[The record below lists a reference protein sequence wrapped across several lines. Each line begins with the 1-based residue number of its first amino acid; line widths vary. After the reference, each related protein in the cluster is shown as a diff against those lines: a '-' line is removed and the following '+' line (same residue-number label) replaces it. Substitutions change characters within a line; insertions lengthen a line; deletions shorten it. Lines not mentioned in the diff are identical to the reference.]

1 MSINYIPNDPRAGS
15 TAPAIRVK
23 SPRGNRASTR
33 SGFTFSNTSPQG
45 VFAPGTAGF
54 LFWQCREAAI
64 AAVQAWETSA
74 GPHTKWQGNRKK
86 LPLHQ
91 DEGQDLNAFY
101 NRQTFSFFHQTFGG
115 TTFFSGA
122 STDVVA
128 HEVGHGLL
136 DSVRPDF
143 FSVNF
148 LEVGALHEAFGD
160 CMALLTGL
168 ADNETRVKLLA
179 AASDLRKKNFLEST
193 AEDLSEGIR
202 RFNPNHNAAE
212 PRHAFNKFQFQIP
225 STLPSTGGPGKLIN
239 EVHSF
244 GMLFSGCFWDVIA
257 NIFAAG
263 ASHNEAALAS
273 AAALAG
279 KILIAGVKGAVIT
292 PRFLQSVGRAMV
304 LADESLHGG
313 ANRDHIRDAFQAHNI
328 LLGANAMIAPSMLLD
343 GAAPKG
349 KTLSPATHKDLK
361 ARLGAVRGAKMS
373 MAAADLFGAKVI
385 NVLNTREISLG
396 GIDKDL
402 KGVVGI
408 AHEPVNIGASGGRAA
423 VMGAMPQ
430 PEDTDKEVIEFVK
443 ALLEH
448 DRIDLGKKKQA
459 TGASRRSLVAGRG
472 AAEGE
477 RSADGKKQAATH
489 TVKSVGGKKVLTRI
503 RFHCGGPHHC

>member
-15 TAPAIRVK
+15 TASTMRVQ
-23 SPRGNRASTR
+23 SPRANRPSTK
-33 SGFTFSNTSPQG
+33 SGFTFSNTSAQG
-45 VFAPGTAGF
+45 VFAPGTSEF

-64 AAVQAWETSA
+64 AALQAWEASA
-74 GPHTKWQGNRKK
+74 GTHKKWQGNRGK

-91 DEGQDLNAFY
+91 DEGEDLNAFY
-101 NRQTFSFFHQTFGG
+101 DRQTFSFFHQTLGG

-143 FSVNF
+143 FTVNF

-160 CMALLTGL
+160 CMALLTAL
-168 ADNETRVKLLA
+168 ADKDSRVKLLA
-179 AASDLRKKNFLEST
+179 AAPNLSKKNFVEST

-202 RFNPNHNAAE
+202 VFNPSHNAAE
-212 PRHAFNKFQFQIP
+212 PRHAFNTFQYQIP
-225 STLPSTGGPGKLIN
+225 STLPSNGGPGKLIN

-244 GMLFSGCFWDVIA
+244 GMLFSGCFWNLMT

-263 ASHNEAALAS
+263 TSQTEAALAS

-279 KILIAGVKGAVIT
+279 KILIAGLKAAVIT
-292 PRFLQSVGRAMV
+292 PRFLQSVGRAMA

-313 ANRDHIRDAFQAHNI
+313 ANRDHIRNAFQAHNI
-328 LLGANAMIAPSMLLD
+328 PLGANAMIAPSMVLD
-343 GAAPKG
+343 GGAPKG

-361 ARLGAVRGAKMS
+361 ARFGAGKGAKMTF
-373 MAAADLFGAKVI
+373 AAASLFGANVV

-396 GIDKDL
+396 SLDKAL
-402 KGVVGI
+402 KGVVCI
-408 AHEPVNIGASGGRAA
+408 AHEPVNVGGSGGRAA

-448 DRIDLGKKKQA
+448 DRIDLDTKKKSVM
-459 TGASRRSLVAGRG
+459 AS
-472 AAEGE
+472 AAE
-477 RSADGKKQAATH
+477 DGKKNAATH
-489 TVKSVGGKKVLTRI
+489 AVKNVGGKKMLTRV
-503 RFHCGGPHHC
+503 RFHCGGRHY

>member
-1 MSINYIPNDPRAGS
+1 MSINHIPNDPRAGT
-15 TAPAIRVK
+15 TAPTMRVQ
-23 SPRGNRASTR
+23 SPRANRPSTR
-33 SGFTFSNTSPQG
+33 SGFSFSNPSPQG
-45 VFAPGTAGF
+45 VFAPGTSEF

-64 AAVQAWETSA
+64 AALQAWEVSA
-74 GPHTKWQGNRKK
+74 GAHKKWQGNRGKI
-86 LPLHQ
+86 PLLQ
-91 DEGQDLNAFY
+91 DDGEDLNAFY
-101 NRQTFSFFHQTFGG
+101 DRQSFSFFHTTLRD

-136 DSVRPDF
+136 DSVRSDF

-160 CMALLTGL
+160 CIALLTAL
-168 ADNETRVKLLA
+168 ADRDTRVSLLA
-179 AASDLRKKNFLEST
+179 AAPNLRKKNFVEGT

-202 RFNPNHNAAE
+202 RFNPNHNAAK
-212 PRHAFNKFQFQIP
+212 PRRAFNKFQYQIP
-225 STLPSTGGPGKLIN
+225 STLPSDRGPGKLIN

-244 GMLFSGCFWDVIA
+244 GMLFSGCFWDLTA

-263 ASHNEAALAS
+263 NSQTEAALAS

-279 KILIAGVKGAVIT
+279 KILIAGVKAAVIT

-313 ANRDHIRDAFQAHNI
+313 ANRDHIRNAFQAHNI
-328 LLGANAMIAPSMLLD
+328 LLGSNAMIAPSMVLA

-349 KTLSPATHKDLK
+349 KALSPATHKDLK
-361 ARLGAVRGAKMS
+361 ARLGDGKGAKMTF
-373 MAAADLFGAKVI
+373 AAADLFGEKVV

-396 GIDKDL
+396 SVDKDL
-402 KGVVGI
+402 KDVVCI
-408 AHEPVNIGASGGRAA
+408 AYEPVNVGASGGRAA

-448 DRIDLGKKKQA
+448 DRIDLGKKKKSA
-459 TGASRRSLVAGRG
+459 IASA
-472 AAEGE
+472 
-477 RSADGKKQAATH
+477 ADGKKNAATH
-489 TVKSVGGKKVLTRI
+489 AVKSVGGKKVLTRV
-503 RFHCGGPHHC
+503 RFHCGGHH